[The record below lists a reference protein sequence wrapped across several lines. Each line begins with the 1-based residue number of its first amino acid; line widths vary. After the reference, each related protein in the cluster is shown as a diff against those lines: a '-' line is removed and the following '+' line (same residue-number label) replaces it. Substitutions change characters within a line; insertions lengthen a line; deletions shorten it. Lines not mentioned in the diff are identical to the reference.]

1 VFPHDQVVDA
11 PLVGMDAD
19 RVAATVEEFER
30 QQRAGGF
37 PGGQIAVRRHGR
49 LVVNAACGLARGV
62 RPDEGLTEPFPATT
76 STLFPCFSAGKAV
89 LAIVIA
95 MLEEQD
101 LLTAEDRIVDHFP
114 EFATGPAAEEK
125 SAITILDVLT
135 HQGGILM
142 RDFCTRM
149 DEWPDWD
156 KVRSAMINAQPTHRR
171 GKLAY
176 HPLEFGWL
184 LAEVAMRVT
193 GEWLPDWI
201 AREIA
206 GPCGLP
212 GLRFG
217 RDAALIDEIARPYWL
232 GPPDG
237 VLAGLQAGRVF
248 EDIATLPELASAF
261 IPGAGLVTDAATLAG
276 FYAMLVGGGVAQ
288 DGTRILSSDQVRR
301 YTTRHVMGWDRTNS
315 APIVLGRAFFIG
327 TKGPGLYGLWNTTGC
342 FGHAGA
348 FCALGMAD
356 HETGLSIGVTTN
368 GNRSPAD
375 LVKRVWPLVGGMRKA
390 CR

>member
-1 VFPHDQVVDA
+1 MFPHDEVVDA

-19 RVAATVEEFER
+19 RVATTVADFQR
-30 QQRAGGF
+30 QQRGGGF
-37 PGGQIAVRRHGR
+37 PGGQLAVRRHGR
-49 LVVNAACGLARGV
+49 LVVSAACGLARGV
-62 RPDEGLTEPFPATT
+62 RPDEGQAEPVPVTT
-76 STLFPCFSAGKAV
+76 TTRFPCFSAGKAV
-89 LAIVIA
+89 LAVAIA
-95 MLEEQD
+95 MLEERG

-114 EFATGPAAEEK
+114 EFATGPSAEAK
-125 SAITILDVLT
+125 SRITILDVLT

-171 GKLAY
+171 GTLAY

-184 LAEVAMRVT
+184 LSEVAMRVT
-193 GEWLPDWI
+193 DEWFPDWL

-206 GPCGLP
+206 APCGLP
-212 GLRFG
+212 LLRFG
-217 RDAALIDEIARPYWL
+217 SEPEAIGGIARPYWL
-232 GPPDG
+232 GPKDG
-237 VLAGLQAGRVF
+237 LLAGLQAGRVF
-248 EDIATLPELASAF
+248 EDIATLPELATAF

-276 FYAMLVGGGVAQ
+276 FYAMLVSGGVAQ
-288 DGTRILSSDQVRR
+288 NGERILASDQVRR

-327 TKGPGLYGLWNTTGC
+327 TRGPGLFGPWNTSGC

-356 HETGLSIGVTTN
+356 HSSGLSIGVTTN

-375 LVKRVWPLVGGMRKA
+375 LVRRMWPVVGGMRKA